1 MGIVASSRR
10 LVGVDIVD
18 SGTRLNDVHAASQ
31 YISVFR
37 DQLHPEETQFILDQ
51 PTELCRYT
59 VFFVIW
65 ALKESFVKAVGV
77 GLGFPL
83 HQVRFDI
90 SFSFSPEHFHNEYTS
105 IQIKEGTDQE
115 INGELL
121 SSASTTTL
129 HLYRLAGTARATIQ
143 GHRRDDWTFTF
154 FNLDDRYIAAIAY
167 GPLYDALTSYQTEAW
182 GTIVQH
188 PNPKTA
194 FKIPRFGIGIGA
206 GADPDLDDTGEGTSM
221 NESTSYFGPWMA
233 CICNC
238 LARYL
243 CCFSDGGSTSRSNG
257 SSGSHLYG
265 SIPTDDPD
273 SVNLHEASSDNAPA
287 QLGIESFES
296 GAIEFNIQN
305 LLCFEDVEKLNEIN

>member
-1 MGIVASSRR
+1 MGIIASSRR

-37 DQLHPEETQFILDQ
+37 DQLHPRETQFILDQ

-59 VFFVIW
+59 VFFVLW

-90 SFSFSPEHFHNEYTS
+90 SFSHSPEHFHDQHTS
-105 IQIKEGTDQE
+105 IQIKEGTSRERD
-115 INGELL
+115 GEDL
-121 SSASTTTL
+121 SSPSTL
-129 HLYRLAGTARATIQ
+129 NHHRLAGTAKATIQ

-167 GPLYDALTSYQTEAW
+167 GPLYDALPAYQMEAW
-182 GTIVQH
+182 GAIVQH

-194 FKIPRFGIGIGA
+194 FKIPRFGIGVEA
-206 GADPDLDDTGEGTSM
+206 GADPQLNDTSEGTSI
-221 NESTSYFGPWMA
+221 NESTSHFGPWMA

-273 SVNLHEASSDNAPA
+273 SVNLHEISSNDAPA